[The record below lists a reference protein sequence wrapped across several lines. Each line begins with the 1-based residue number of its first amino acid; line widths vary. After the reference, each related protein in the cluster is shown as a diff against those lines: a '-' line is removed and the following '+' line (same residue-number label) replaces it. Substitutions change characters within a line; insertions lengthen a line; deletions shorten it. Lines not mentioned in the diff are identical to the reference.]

1 MFYAYPTDK
10 QGLSD
15 VLAQLLGPPPQPPTG
30 TIQNSELT
38 EESDLALSLRFLLA
52 PHPKQC

>member
-15 VLAQLLGPPPQPPTG
+15 VLAQLLGPSPQPPTG

-38 EESDLALSLRFLLA
+38 EESDLALSLRLLLG
-52 PHPKQC
+52 PDPKQC